1 MERGEIAVAAT
12 YMHMAPSIDALDLP
26 IQLFAIGTAMGML
39 AALLRHYRT
48 GELDH
53 WPVYVA
59 IYALAWFGAGLLI
72 SVGLALR

>member
-1 MERGEIAVAAT
+1 MERGELAVFTT
-12 YMHMAPSIDALDLP
+12 YDGMTPSIDALDLP
-26 IQLFAIGTAMGML
+26 IQLFAVGTAMGML
-39 AALLRHYRT
+39 AALLRHYRM